1 MAQCSLV
8 HSSKDINMRATF
20 LSLMLTILCSLA
32 ASADIIDVIEP
43 PKNKNLFTLKADKDL
58 LGAQVEIYNAKGDL
72 ITAQSLQKRKMVI
85 DFDEAHLGT
94 YTIKVVK
101 GNEERE
107 YSYVKK

>member
-1 MAQCSLV
+1 MK
-8 HSSKDINMRATF
+8 KDINMRATF
-20 LSLMLTILCSLA
+20 LSLLLTVICSFA
-32 ASADIIDVIEP
+32 ASADIIDVTEP

-58 LGAQVEIYNAKGDL
+58 VGAQVEIYNSKGDL

-101 GNEERE
+101 GEEE
-107 YSYVKK
+107 VEFLYVKK